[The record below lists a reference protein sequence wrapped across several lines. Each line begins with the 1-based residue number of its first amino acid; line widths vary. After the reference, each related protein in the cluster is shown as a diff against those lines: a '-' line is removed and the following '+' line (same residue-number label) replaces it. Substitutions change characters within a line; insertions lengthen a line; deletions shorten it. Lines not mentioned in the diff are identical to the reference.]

1 MNKKI
6 IITQLAVLLLMCTA
20 NVFAQQPLQN
30 EQLRIEVWAELD
42 AYPGLVPSDGAAAA
56 GSTVSTG
63 NTANDDKQADSTTMP
78 DAESASIAAGST
90 TSTDSTASTDSTVPA
105 ADSTIKS
112 DTKKVYEYAVSRIKE
127 LAPFLMGGMING
139 WKFDYIPSD
148 KVRGVKEYFITSP
161 EREFDQ
167 KVNPIEYHQPEFLD
181 DKLVCWLYC
190 NRTPSQQK
198 YYELWNSIIHP
209 KIRGVGQAPVEDGF
223 DGIKE
228 ACENA
233 IKDAVREYWRG
244 IVKNKPKEITGTVL
258 LIHYPRIYVKSGMYT
273 VDLDFFLETDRIV
286 PYSSF

>member
-6 IITQLAVLLLMCTA
+6 IITQLAVQLLMCTA

-56 GSTVSTG
+56 GST
-63 NTANDDKQADSTTMP
+63 
-78 DAESASIAAGST
+78 
-90 TSTDSTASTDSTVPA
+90 TST
-105 ADSTIKS
+105 DSTIKS

-127 LAPFLMGGMING
+127 LAPFLMDGMING